1 MVNPKEKFFRGFNR
15 ALRRNLEIEISWHP
29 QFIANISKITKPA
42 AYAEI
47 GIYEGETFF
56 LVNSP
61 KKYAVDI
68 SQIALNSIPDSSET
82 IKILGTSKDLAKK
95 LDETMVELD
104 LIFIDANHAKEEV
117 SQDFINL
124 EPYFS
129 EKCIVL
135 FHDTY
140 PKNEEYSKPKFCGD
154 AYAAIPLLKQKY
166 GNWAF
171 VTIPV
176 HPGLTIA
183 SRSPLFPEWLRN
195 K

>member
-1 MVNPKEKFFRGFNR
+1 MLKRL
-15 ALRRNLEIEISWHP
+15 LRRFRAIESSWHP
-29 QFIANISKITKPA
+29 QFIANISEIVKPTT
-42 AYAEI
+42 YAEI

-68 SQIALNSIPDSSET
+68 SQNALDSIPDSKET
-82 IKILGTSKDLAKK
+82 IKILGTSRDLASM
-95 LDETMVELD
+95 LDESKVKLD

-124 EPYFS
+124 EHHFS
-129 EKCIVL
+129 EKCLVL
-135 FHDTY
+135 FHDTF
-140 PKNEEYSKPKFCGD
+140 PKNEEYSDPKFCGD
-154 AYAAIPLLKQKY
+154 AYAAIPFLKQKY
-166 GNWAF
+166 SDWAF

-183 SRSPLFPEWLRN
+183 SRSPLLPDWLRD